1 MSSLFQNMSTN
12 ENWLHPQLK
21 YFLIL
26 ETYPKLLDKSDEF
39 APKWVGQRKLKQ
51 NEQHDLSNSVFSR
64 NNPIAVYRYKMPMDD
79 SLCLMRPTLP
89 SLFLLC
95 WIDTLQICTTTS
107 HSSLAVRR
115 LSFGPGSS
123 LQVDAR
129 SCPSCHKEAQG
140 IDFKTKP
147 LFKVLLE

>member
-1 MSSLFQNMSTN
+1 
-12 ENWLHPQLK
+12 
-21 YFLIL
+21 
-26 ETYPKLLDKSDEF
+26 
-39 APKWVGQRKLKQ
+39 
-51 NEQHDLSNSVFSR
+51 
-64 NNPIAVYRYKMPMDD
+64 MPMDD

-129 SCPSCHKEAQG
+129 SCPSCHREAQG
-140 IDFKTKP
+140 VDFKSCNINIIP
-147 LFKVLLE
+147 LKVKKLNEWKIWGFHGLIAKWTFYLDVGVVHDQGWRHLQSEVIILPPVQHEGDTLLSNHLTQRHICRQQIHPLI